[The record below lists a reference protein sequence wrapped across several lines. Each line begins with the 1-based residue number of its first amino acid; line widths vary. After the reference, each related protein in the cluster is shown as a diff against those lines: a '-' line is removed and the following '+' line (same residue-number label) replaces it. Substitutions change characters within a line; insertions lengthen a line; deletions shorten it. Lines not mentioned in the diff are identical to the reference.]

1 MAEAEITIRYRT
13 AGATLV
19 NKLALILT
27 PVMIIFMIWTYL
39 AGFNSL
45 LSFERLM
52 IILFVELLVLLSFIS
67 VYILSS
73 DEQIYITREGLFFP
87 PSLLPRLA
95 IKSRKL
101 WQDLAG
107 LDYRK
112 NSLGGQSLTLKFKD
126 RSRVTLDLRKIPPE
140 TLDNLIVAI
149 DVWGGGRDNFPAL
162 LEIRSNLDQ
171 NLSKGYTDLWEEEL
185 TSRFA
190 ATNFIPLE
198 PGEKIYQ
205 DRMQVERQMAFG
217 GMSAIY
223 LVSSIEERK
232 KFVLKESM
240 VPDTG
245 KADLK
250 DKADEMLRR
259 EAELLSKVDHPRIA
273 KVFDHFVENG
283 RNYILLEHLSGMD
296 LRRLVKEYGPQS
308 GDNLLE
314 IALQIAEI
322 IDYLHGMTPPLIHKD
337 LTPSNLIME
346 DDNCISLVDFG
357 AANLFLGTATGTIVG
372 KQSYMAPE
380 QLRGKATLASDIYS
394 FGCTIYFVATGCDP
408 TPIQSSDPNKEKGTK
423 LSNELNRLIVKCTDT
438 LPENRPAV
446 VKIIAALK
454 KEANESRR

>member
-13 AGATLV
+13 AGATIV
-19 NKLALILT
+19 NKLALILI
-27 PVMIIFMIWTYL
+27 PVLIVFIVWTYL
-39 AGFNSL
+39 AGAFHGD
-45 LSFERLM
+45 LSVERLM
-52 IILFVELLVLLSFIS
+52 IILFSEMLVLCSTIS
-67 VYILSS
+67 VFVLSS

-87 PSLLPRLA
+87 PSLLPRFA
-95 IKSRKL
+95 IKSRMI
-101 WQDLAG
+101 WQDLKG
-107 LDYRK
+107 VDYRQ
-112 NSLGGQSLTLKFKD
+112 NGFGGESLTLNFKD
-126 RSRVTLDLRKIPPE
+126 RSKVTLDLGKIPPE

-171 NLSKGYTDLWEEEL
+171 NLSKGYTDLWQEEL

-198 PGEKIYQ
+198 PGEKVYQ
-205 DRMQVERQMAFG
+205 DRMQVDRQMAFG

-223 LVSSIEERK
+223 LVSNLEDRK

-250 DKADEMLRR
+250 EKADEMLRR
-259 EAELLSKVDHPRIA
+259 EAELLSKIDHQRIA
-273 KVFDHFVENG
+273 RVFDHFVENG

-308 GDNLLE
+308 GENLIE

-322 IDYLHGMTPPLIHKD
+322 IEYLHGMTPPLIHKD

-346 DDNCISLVDFG
+346 DDNCISLIDFG

-423 LSNELNRLIVKCTDT
+423 LSNELNSLIVKCTDME
-438 LPENRPAV
+438 PGNRPTAA
-446 VKIIAALK
+446 KTIAALK
-454 KEANESRR
+454 RELKK

>member
-19 NKLALILT
+19 NKLALILI
-27 PVMIIFMIWTYL
+27 PVMIIFMLWTYL
-39 AGFNSL
+39 AGAFHGD
-45 LSFERLM
+45 LSTERLM
-52 IILFVELLVLLSFIS
+52 IILFAEMIILCSTIS
-67 VYILSS
+67 VFVLSS

-87 PSLLPRLA
+87 PSLLPRFA
-95 IKSRKL
+95 IKSRVI
-101 WQDLAG
+101 WQDLKG
-107 LDYRK
+107 VDYKKSGFR
-112 NSLGGQSLTLKFKD
+112 GASLTLNFKD
-126 RSRVTLDLRKIPPE
+126 HSKVTLDLRKIPPE

-198 PGEKIYQ
+198 PGERIYQ
-205 DRMQVERQMAFG
+205 DRMQVDRQMAFG

-223 LVSSIEERK
+223 LVSDLKDLKR
-232 KFVLKESM
+232 FVLKESM

-250 DKADEMLRR
+250 EKADEMLRR

-273 KVFDHFVENG
+273 KVFDHFVEKG

-308 GDNLLE
+308 GDNLTE

-322 IDYLHGMTPPLIHKD
+322 IDYLHCMTPPLI
-337 LTPSNLIME
+337 
-346 DDNCISLVDFG
+346 
-357 AANLFLGTATGTIVG
+357 
-372 KQSYMAPE
+372 
-380 QLRGKATLASDIYS
+380 
-394 FGCTIYFVATGCDP
+394 
-408 TPIQSSDPNKEKGTK
+408 
-423 LSNELNRLIVKCTDT
+423 
-438 LPENRPAV
+438 
-446 VKIIAALK
+446 
-454 KEANESRR
+454 

>member
-13 AGATLV
+13 AGATIV
-19 NKLALILT
+19 NKLALILI
-27 PVMIIFMIWTYL
+27 PVLIVFIVWTYL
-39 AGFNSL
+39 AGAFHGD
-45 LSFERLM
+45 LSVERLM
-52 IILFVELLVLLSFIS
+52 IILFSEMLVLCSTIS
-67 VYILSS
+67 VFVLSS

-87 PSLLPRLA
+87 PSLLPRFA
-95 IKSRKL
+95 IKSRMI
-101 WQDLAG
+101 WQDLKG
-107 LDYRK
+107 VDYRQ
-112 NSLGGQSLTLKFKD
+112 NGFGGESLTLNFKD
-126 RSRVTLDLRKIPPE
+126 RSKVTLDLGKIPPE

-171 NLSKGYTDLWEEEL
+171 NLSKGYTDLWQEEL

-198 PGEKIYQ
+198 PGEKVYQ
-205 DRMQVERQMAFG
+205 DRMQVDRQMSFG

-223 LVSSIEERK
+223 LVSNLEDRK

-250 DKADEMLRR
+250 EKADEMLRR
-259 EAELLSKVDHPRIA
+259 EAELLSKIDHPRIA
-273 KVFDHFVENG
+273 RVFDHFVENG

-308 GDNLLE
+308 GENLIE

-322 IDYLHGMTPPLIHKD
+322 IEYLHGMTPPLIHKD

-346 DDNCISLVDFG
+346 DDNCISLIDFG

-423 LSNELNRLIVKCTDT
+423 LSNELNSLIVKCTDME
-438 LPENRPAV
+438 PGNRPTAA
-446 VKIIAALK
+446 KTIAALK
-454 KEANESRR
+454 RELKK

>member
-19 NKLALILT
+19 NKLALILI
-27 PVMIIFMIWTYL
+27 PVMIIFMLWTYL
-39 AGFNSL
+39 AGAFHGD
-45 LSFERLM
+45 LSAERLM
-52 IILFVELLVLLSFIS
+52 IILFAEMIILCSTIS
-67 VYILSS
+67 VFVLSS

-87 PSLLPRLA
+87 PSLLPRFA
-95 IKSRKL
+95 IKSRVI
-101 WQDLAG
+101 WQDLKG
-107 LDYRK
+107 VECRK
-112 NSLGGQSLTLKFKD
+112 SGFRGGSLTLNFKD
-126 RSRVTLDLRKIPPE
+126 HSKVILDLRKIPPE

-198 PGEKIYQ
+198 PGENVYQ
-205 DRMQVERQMAFG
+205 DRMKVDRQMAFG

-223 LVSSIEERK
+223 LVSNIEDRK
-232 KFVLKESM
+232 RFVLKESM

-250 DKADEMLRR
+250 EKADEMLRR
-259 EAELLSKVDHPRIA
+259 EAELLSKVDHPHIA
-273 KVFDHFVENG
+273 KVFDHFVEKG

-308 GDNLLE
+308 GDNLTE

-346 DDNCISLVDFG
+346 DDNCISLIDFG
-357 AANLFLGTATGTIVG
+357 AA
-372 KQSYMAPE
+372 
-380 QLRGKATLASDIYS
+380 
-394 FGCTIYFVATGCDP
+394 
-408 TPIQSSDPNKEKGTK
+408 
-423 LSNELNRLIVKCTDT
+423 
-438 LPENRPAV
+438 
-446 VKIIAALK
+446 
-454 KEANESRR
+454 

>member
-13 AGATLV
+13 AGAFLV

-27 PVMIIFMIWTYL
+27 PVMIIFMVWTYL
-39 AGFNSL
+39 VGIYHGD
-45 LSFERLM
+45 LSAERLM
-52 IILFVELLVLLSFIS
+52 IILFSEMLIILSLIS

-87 PSLLPRLA
+87 PSLLPRFA
-95 IKSRKL
+95 IKSRKA
-101 WQDLAG
+101 WQELAG
-107 LDYRK
+107 LDYRTH
-112 NSLGGQSLTLKFKD
+112 NFGGQMLTLKFKD
-126 RSRVTLDLRKIPPE
+126 RSRVNLDLRKIPPE
-140 TLDNLIVAI
+140 ALDNLIVAI

-198 PGEKIYQ
+198 PGEKVYQ
-205 DRMQVERQMAFG
+205 NRMQVDRQMAFG

-223 LVSSIEERK
+223 LVSNLEDRK

-250 DKADEMLRR
+250 EKADEMLRR

-273 KVFDHFVENG
+273 RVFDHFVENG

-308 GDNLLE
+308 GENLVE

-322 IDYLHGMTPPLIHKD
+322 IEYLHGMTPPLIHKD

-346 DDNCISLVDFG
+346 NDNCISLIDFG
-357 AANLFLGTATGTIVG
+357 AANLFLGTATGTIIG

-394 FGCTIYFVATGCDP
+394 FGCTVYFVATGADP
-408 TPIQSSDPNKEKGTK
+408 TPIKSSDPNKEKGTK
-423 LSNELNRLIVKCTDT
+423 LSKNFNNLMARCTDLEPT
-438 LPENRPAV
+438 KRPSAAE
-446 VKIIAALK
+446 IISVLK
-454 KEANESRR
+454 RELQK